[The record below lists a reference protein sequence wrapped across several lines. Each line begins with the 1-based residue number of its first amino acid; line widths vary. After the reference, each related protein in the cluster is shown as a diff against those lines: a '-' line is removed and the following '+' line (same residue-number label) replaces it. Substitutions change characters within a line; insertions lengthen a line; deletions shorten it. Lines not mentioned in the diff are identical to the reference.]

1 MLMYVNFFNK
11 GNSFFQDLKLSID
24 PSHYNASK
32 WINLKGQNALT
43 SLKAPSLINTK
54 INQNMVKKMDKTL
67 WFDVKK
73 LGNNFF

>member
-11 GNSFFQDLKLSID
+11 GNSFFQDLKLSVD
-24 PSHYNASK
+24 PNHYNASK
-32 WINLKGQNALT
+32 WIY
-43 SLKAPSLINTK
+43 LKAPSLTSTK

-73 LGNNFF
+73 LGNNSF

>member
-1 MLMYVNFFNK
+1 
-11 GNSFFQDLKLSID
+11 
-24 PSHYNASK
+24 
-32 WINLKGQNALT
+32 
-43 SLKAPSLINTK
+43 LKAPSLINTK